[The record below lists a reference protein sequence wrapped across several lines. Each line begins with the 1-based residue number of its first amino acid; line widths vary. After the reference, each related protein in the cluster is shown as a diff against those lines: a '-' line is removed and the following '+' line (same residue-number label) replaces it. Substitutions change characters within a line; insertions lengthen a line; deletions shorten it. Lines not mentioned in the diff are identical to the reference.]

1 MLLCTQEGVGLI
13 AVNDSLWIE
22 STLYKI
28 LQKHFRKE
36 QYYADIVDLF
46 HETTYQTEV
55 GQSMDLLTSPDN
67 HVDFSMFTMERYTPP
82 DSFCLCVTTLA

>member
-28 LQKHFRKE
+28 LRKHFRKE

-46 HETTYQTEV
+46 HEV
-55 GQSMDLLTSPDN
+55 
-67 HVDFSMFTMERYTPP
+67 
-82 DSFCLCVTTLA
+82 C